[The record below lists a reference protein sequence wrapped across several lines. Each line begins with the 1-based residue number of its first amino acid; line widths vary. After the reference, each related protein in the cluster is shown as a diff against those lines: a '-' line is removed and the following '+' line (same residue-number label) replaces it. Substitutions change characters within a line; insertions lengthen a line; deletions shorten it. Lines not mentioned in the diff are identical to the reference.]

1 MATGAGW
8 QHYYNPAGSASTGK
22 YNSTSTSTSTSTSFP
37 SGLSLEYTQDLHLKM
52 SKKIAQLTKVILRA
66 FWGCVM
72 PCVPFERCALDVPPE
87 TPIQMTTGW
96 PAIRIN
102 PRIHNGVKIS
112 RWGGKFLLIKSFNF
126 VMCHVYFIK
135 DCIKVSPK

>member
-37 SGLSLEYTQDLHLKM
+37 SGLTLEYTQDLHLKM
-52 SKKIAQLTKVILRA
+52 SKKIAQLTKVIFCA

-72 PCVPFERCALDVPPE
+72 PCVLLERCALEVPE

-96 PAIRIN
+96 PSVRIN
-102 PRIHNGVKIS
+102 PRMHNVVKITRLS
-112 RWGGKFLLIKSFNF
+112 GKF
-126 VMCHVYFIK
+126 Y
-135 DCIKVSPK
+135 